1 MYSLV
6 PSFFSNTQGIQNQ
19 SEELQYKTKY
29 IAIRV
34 LTRKNK
40 TSEELI
46 VLVWGNHARLNV
58 QYWKIGY
65 YFNKERYGVD

>member
-1 MYSLV
+1 M
-6 PSFFSNTQGIQNQ
+6 
-19 SEELQYKTKY
+19 TKY

-46 VLVWGNHARLNV
+46 ILVWENHTRLNV

-65 YFNKERYGVD
+65 YFKRERYGVD